1 MDNSKYISKLKY
13 LVPCIVLLVSLGY
26 QVLYV
31 NKTKFSNIS
40 TEKLIQKWN
49 SLISEEPNKYH
60 FSRIAVG

>member
-13 LVPCIVLLVSLGY
+13 LIPSIVLLVSLGY

-31 NKTKFSNIS
+31 NKIKSNTIS
-40 TEKLIQKWN
+40 TEKLIQKWD